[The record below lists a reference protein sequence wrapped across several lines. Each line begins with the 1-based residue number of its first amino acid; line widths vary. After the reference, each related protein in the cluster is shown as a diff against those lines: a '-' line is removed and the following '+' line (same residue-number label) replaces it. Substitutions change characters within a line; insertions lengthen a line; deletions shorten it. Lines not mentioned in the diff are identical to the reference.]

1 MTLLRVATYN
11 VHGHKGADGRIVTDR
26 TFEVVRRLRADCVA
40 LQEFVNA
47 TAPTGEPLLEQWARR
62 LGMHAAYAPAFER
75 GGEEFG
81 NALLTRW
88 PIVEQHAHDVS
99 LQGFRRRVVLEAIV
113 VAGGVEL
120 QLMSLHLGVSPRER
134 ALQAQRLFEL
144 CSATRGAFHLLL
156 GDFNE
161 WSRFSA
167 VSRRLRVYFD
177 VTRRLPTFPARAPI
191 VGLDRVW
198 VHPRGRLRETHV
210 ERSPAARL
218 ASDHLPLV
226 ATIDCA

>member
-1 MTLLRVATYN
+1 MTILRAATYN
-11 VHGHKGADGRIVTDR
+11 VHGHKGADGKIVPDR
-26 TFEVVRRLRADCVA
+26 TFEVVRRLHADCVA

-47 TAPTGEPLLEQWARR
+47 PAPTGEPLLEQWARM

-88 PIVEQHAHDVS
+88 PIAEQHAHDAS
-99 LQGFRRRVVLEAIV
+99 LRGYRRRVVLEALV
-113 VAGGVEL
+113 VAGGATL
-120 QLMSLHLGVSPRER
+120 QLMSVHLGVSPRER
-134 ALQAQRLFEL
+134 ALQAQRVFEL
-144 CSATRGAFHLLL
+144 CTATRAPFHLLL

-167 VSRRLRVYFD
+167 VSRRLGAYFD
-177 VTRRLPTFPARAPI
+177 VSRRLPTFPARRPI

-198 VHPRGRLRETHV
+198 VHPRGRLRDTRV
-210 ERSPAARL
+210 EASPAARV

-226 ATIDCA
+226 ATIDCS